1 MVMKAAD
8 SQAPEFAA
16 VLADLGKT
24 PLTEIAESEA
34 GTDVLARILAEQSSP
49 HLPVAAFQSS
59 I

>member
-1 MVMKAAD
+1 MIMKAAE

-34 GTDVLARILAEQSSP
+34 GTDVLARILTEQSSL
-49 HLPVAAFQSS
+49 HVPVAAFQSS
-59 I
+59 V